1 MKSINVS
8 TGIITEVVRE
18 FDNTLATEL
27 TSLYLAIGED
37 KDKLIKKLKAVA
49 FSYGLKTVVSQL
61 TDNSLLN
68 QIADVNFGIQLF
80 LGAMQV
86 GSTIKKASTF
96 DKEKVEEEI
105 ARLEKIEFD
114 LEF

>member
-1 MKSINVS
+1 MKSINVC
-8 TGIITEVVRE
+8 TGILTETVKE

-27 TSLYLAIGED
+27 SAIYLAIGKD

-61 TDNSLLN
+61 TDNSLIN
-68 QIADVNFGIQLF
+68 NVVDFNFGLQLF
-80 LGAMQV
+80 LGATQV
-86 GSTIKKASTF
+86 ASTLKKASTF
-96 DKEKVEEEI
+96 NAEEVKAEI
-105 ARLEKIEFD
+105 ERLEKIEFD